1 MKTKQSPSDV
11 SVTQEAL
18 QRAYAQTELVFSSI
32 PSILIGV
39 NQDGV
44 VLHWNTIAEK
54 TLGVTRSKVIG
65 QNLSESGLQWEFEK
79 ILEGVTLCQSR
90 NKPIRMDDISFRRQ
104 NGEDGFLGFTLIP
117 LKQNDG
123 EGVEFLLF
131 GTDITERK
139 KIDQMKSD
147 FVSTVS
153 HELRT
158 PLTIIKEGVLQVFE
172 GLLGETNAEQKR
184 LLSIVLEGI
193 EQLGR
198 IVDEIL
204 DLSKIE
210 SGRLELRKTIVDIAS
225 VARGVQTVF
234 SRQAQEK
241 NIQIEIHMPDKVEIQ
256 ADKDK
261 IVQVFMNLISNA
273 LKFTE
278 EGKIEISV
286 VQKPKEVQ
294 CAVSDTGIGIAECD
308 LPKVFGKFQRFYTP
322 SRATVKG
329 TGLGLA
335 ISKGYVEAHGG
346 TIKVQS
352 KQGAGSK
359 FIFTFPTVKNG

>member
-1 MKTKQSPSDV
+1 MKTKPLTSYPQAA
-11 SVTQEAL
+11 QEVL
-18 QRAYAQTELVFSSI
+18 QRAYAQTELIFSSI

-39 NQDGV
+39 SQDGV
-44 VLHWNTIAEK
+44 VLHWNTTAEK
-54 TLGVTRSKVIG
+54 ALGVARSKVIG

-131 GTDITERK
+131 GADITERK
-139 KIDQMKSD
+139 KMDQMKSD

-158 PLTIIKEGVLQVFE
+158 PLTVIKEGVLQVFE
-172 GLLGETNAEQKR
+172 GLAGEVNGQQKR
-184 LLSIVLEGI
+184 LLSFALEGI
-193 EQLGR
+193 ERLGR

-204 DLSKIE
+204 DISKIE
-210 SGRLELRKTIVDIAS
+210 SGKLELRKTTVDIAS

-261 IVQVFMNLISNA
+261 IAQVFMNLVSNA

-278 EGKIEISV
+278 EGKIEISA

-308 LPKVFGKFQRFYTP
+308 LPKVFGKFQRFYT
-322 SRATVKG
+322 SSGAVVKG

-335 ISKGYVEAHGG
+335 ISKGYIEAHGG

-352 KQGAGSK
+352 KQGADTK
-359 FIFTFPTVKNG
+359 FIFTFPAVKNG